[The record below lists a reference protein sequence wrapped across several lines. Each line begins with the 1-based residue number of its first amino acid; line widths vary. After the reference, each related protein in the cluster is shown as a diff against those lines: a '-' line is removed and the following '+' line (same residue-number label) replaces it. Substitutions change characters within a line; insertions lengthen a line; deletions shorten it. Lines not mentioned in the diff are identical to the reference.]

1 MVLMLLK
8 VTWVLDGHV
17 SGVCICGSQ
26 NLQGDNVITLHC
38 CVFVKTGTPALRR
51 SAFWE

>member
-17 SGVCICGSQ
+17 SGDCICGSQ

-51 SAFWE
+51 GAFWE